1 MLYDTLL
8 SQAKS
13 LIARDDLVLKN
24 EAEVTRIR
32 YELELQGLEM
42 HQKKEIVNELNR
54 ELEKEKAKYKGLK
67 LEIRRLEKRAE

>member
-1 MLYDTLL
+1 
-8 SQAKS
+8 
-13 LIARDDLVLKN
+13 
-24 EAEVTRIR
+24 
-32 YELELQGLEM
+32 M